1 MYLGSLLLNRS
12 LCIYTNVLIIIH
24 MHTCTLYTS
33 LLDPFSL
40 SLSELNLVDV
50 LYQMLRDRDPQVVSN
65 CISALSEILSA
76 EGGMVVNTKITHY
89 LLNRSAYVHV
99 CLWFVLRVSVY
110 SMPRLK

>member
-1 MYLGSLLLNRS
+1 MYMYIIYFSSCPFLSL
-12 LCIYTNVLIIIH
+12 
-24 MHTCTLYTS
+24 
-33 LLDPFSL
+33 SL

-65 CISALSEILSA
+65 CISALSEILSS

-99 CLWFVLRVSVY
+99 CTL
-110 SMPRLK
+110 